1 MSAFQ
6 LRLPDDGRPKSQRTK
21 DRKRAALQIERAVD
35 RGCNGDLLE
44 EFADKVIQ
52 ARQRSRRQPGV
63 RRQYELFE
71 RLEGAAG
78 GPILVVENE
87 YVVRADDLN
96 DDQRRGLIP
105 ADAVPI
111 DNLDGRVLRVK
122 GSRRSRAARKLPTR
136 VKPHFVTPFGPVMKA
151 TVGPEPS
158 AGLRALPQAT
168 ATTGPVVAVVD
179 TGIDATPRDDGWL
192 GGIPV
197 DTGNVDLLDDLPPE
211 GRLDLGAG
219 HGTFAAGI
227 IQQLAPA
234 AEIRAYRA
242 LDSDGFGTEAMVAT
256 AMVQAAMDGAA
267 IINLSLGLQTDDHQ
281 PPIILEAAVEV
292 VREGWPDVL
301 IVAAAGNFGDSHPC
315 WPAAFK
321 GVTAVA
327 GLDRKLKPTAWT
339 SRGPWVDCSTI
350 GEAVLSTFVAGT
362 ERDDVDPDGV
372 ADEYPPS
379 AWAIWTGTSFAAPQI
394 SGAVAQVAADTGLVP
409 RDALARLLEDT
420 PEESNF
426 GRVKQ
431 ILSPI

>member
-6 LRLPDDGRPKSQRTK
+6 LRLPDDGRPKAQRTK
-21 DRKRAALQIERAVD
+21 DHKRAALQIERAAG
-35 RGCNGDLLE
+35 RGCDPELLE
-44 EFADKVIQ
+44 EFADKVIE
-52 ARQRSRRQPGV
+52 ARKRR
-63 RRQYELFE
+63 RRGPSERTYALFE
-71 RLEGAAG
+71 RLG
-78 GPILVVENE
+78 GRTGRPILVVANE
-87 YVVRADDLN
+87 YVVRADDLS
-96 DDQRRGLIP
+96 DAERRGLIP
-105 ADAVPI
+105 PDAVPI

-122 GSRRSRAARKLPTR
+122 GSRRSRAARQLPTR

-158 AGLRALPQAT
+158 DGLRALPQAT
-168 ATTGPVVAVVD
+168 ETTGPVVAVVD

-192 GGIPV
+192 GGIPA
-197 DTGNVDLLDDLPPE
+197 DTGNADLLDDLPPE

-242 LDSDGFGTEAMVAT
+242 LDSDGFGTEATVAT
-256 AMVQAAMDGAA
+256 TMVQAAKDGAA
-267 IINLSLGLQTDDHQ
+267 IINLSLGLQTDDDE

-301 IVAAAGNFGDSHPC
+301 IVAAAGNFGDSRPC

-327 GLDRKLKPTAWT
+327 GLDHKLKPTTWT

-362 ERDDVDPDGV
+362 ERDDVDPDEV

-409 RDALARLLEDT
+409 RDALARLLEGR
-420 PEESNF
+420 PEKSNF
-426 GRVKQ
+426 GRVLQ
-431 ILSPI
+431 VLQPI